1 MFKCKINSKKKCRTV
16 QYVNVKKARIQFI
29 VRFYGL
35 GSEIYAIFLF
45 QDNRLK
51 ADVMGNSSNK
61 NQGGNDTTRHPR
73 TVSIVKCEPPLIDLT
88 IPIIDLTKK
97 KVLYFLNSN
106 KLAIFLNSN
115 LIMFFFSQTKPKNG
129 PAHENKKENVQ
140 PKCALQQNPPNT
152 YCDITFCGSFQ
163 AARDYAKNQNR
174 WLIINVQNMRY
185 SFYQL
190 CYTYSS
196 LHNRVQRN
204 L

>member
-1 MFKCKINSKKKCRTV
+1 M
-16 QYVNVKKARIQFI
+16 
-29 VRFYGL
+29 RFYGL

-51 ADVMGNSSNK
+51 AAVMGNSSNK
-61 NQGGNDTTRHPR
+61 NQGGNDTTRYPR

-97 KVLYFLNSN
+97 EVLHFLNFNKLLFFFNSN
-106 KLAIFLNSN
+106 KLAIFFNSN
-115 LIMFFFSQTKPKNG
+115 LIMFFFPQTKPKNG
-129 PAHENKKENVQ
+129 PAHENNKENVQ

-190 CYTYSS
+190 CYTYSFM
-196 LHNRVQRN
+196 HNERFITYFSI
-204 L
+204 

>member
-1 MFKCKINSKKKCRTV
+1 M
-16 QYVNVKKARIQFI
+16 
-29 VRFYGL
+29 RFYGL

-88 IPIIDLTKK
+88 KK
-97 KVLYFLNSN
+97 KVLY
-106 KLAIFLNSN
+106 FLNSN

-163 AARDYAKNQNR
+163 AARDYAKK
-174 WLIINVQNMRY
+174 
-185 SFYQL
+185 
-190 CYTYSS
+190 
-196 LHNRVQRN
+196 
-204 L
+204 